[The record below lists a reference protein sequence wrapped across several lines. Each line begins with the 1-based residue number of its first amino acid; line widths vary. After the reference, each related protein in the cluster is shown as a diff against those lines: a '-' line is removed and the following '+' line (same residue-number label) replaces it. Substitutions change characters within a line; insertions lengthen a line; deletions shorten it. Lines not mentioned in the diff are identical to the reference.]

1 MTKKTIGVLALGVAL
16 AAPALVLAQ
25 QRGIAPFASN
35 ELLTAPRLNQLVSA
49 VNAIDFATP
58 VFLEAVPGDATGA
71 ASTRTFSA
79 QSPGM
84 LLLVPGGTGF
94 QQVNLDVTGTPNGGP
109 NVLGRSRDGNVV
121 TLPIGTG
128 QALTVSFTN
137 ALNQAPNVNVYFV
150 ALTGGPP
157 PVAN

>member
-1 MTKKTIGVLALGVAL
+1 MTKKTVSMLALGVAL

-25 QRGIAPFASN
+25 QRGIAPFAGN
-35 ELLTAPRLNQLVSA
+35 ELLTATRLNELVSA
-49 VNAIDFATP
+49 VNAIDFSTP
-58 VFLEAVPGDATGA
+58 LFLEAVPGDATGA
-71 ASTRTFSA
+71 ASTRTFTA

-94 QQVNLDVTGTPNGGP
+94 QQVNLDITGAPSGGP
-109 NVLGRSRDGNVV
+109 NVLGRSRDGNAL

-137 ALNQAPNVNVYFV
+137 AANQTPNVNVYFV

-157 PVAN
+157 PLAN